1 MRAHPGTWRRAA
13 SRCCSP
19 SPAGCPASFAAG
31 LILAT
36 TGLAA
41 LWLRGWPGAGPG
53 PAAAF
58 RADPVALGCGLA
70 VVLAVA
76 IARLRFDPL
85 ENLDGA
91 GRWRYWADGLEIAD
105 LGSVPDHLLQAAATR
120 RRSARSF

>member
-1 MRAHPGTWRRAA
+1 MAAGGVALLLALPGWKL
-13 SRCCSP
+13 S
-19 SPAGCPASFAAG
+19 ASFAAG
-31 LILAT
+31 LIRDHRPRRPV
-36 TGLAA
+36 AA
-41 LWLRGWPGAGPG
+41 RLGAGPG

-105 LGSVPDHLLQAAATR
+105 LGSVPDHLLCGAAATR